1 MLTLE
6 EVNFAVGNTKL
17 VGGGSKNED
26 FDERVL
32 SWNSVS
38 EEKFKFEE
46 LVLRESLSGALN
58 VLLKFLGKDA
68 MNEVDRLDT
77 KPEEAFK
84 VVTAKDGTLEACE
97 RELT

>member
-1 MLTLE
+1 M

-32 SWNSVS
+32 FWNSVS

-68 MNEVDRLDT
+68 MNEVDQLDT

-84 VVTAKDGTLEACE
+84 VAEGKDSTLETCE

>member
-1 MLTLE
+1 M
-6 EVNFAVGNTKL
+6 EVNFSVGNTKL
-17 VGGGSKNED
+17 GGGGLENED

-38 EEKFKFEE
+38 EENFKFEE
-46 LVLRESLSGALN
+46 LVSRESLSGALN
-58 VLLKFLGKDA
+58 VLLKFWGNDA

-84 VVTAKDGTLEACE
+84 VARAEDGTLEACE

>member
-1 MLTLE
+1 M

-17 VGGGSKNED
+17 VGGGLKNED
-26 FDERVL
+26 FDETVL

-46 LVLRESLSGALN
+46 LVLRETLFGALN
-58 VLLKFLGKDA
+58 VLLKFWGKDA

-84 VVTAKDGTLEACE
+84 VPIAKDGTLEACE

>member
-1 MLTLE
+1 M
-6 EVNFAVGNTKL
+6 VNTKL
-17 VGGGSKNED
+17 VGGGLKKED

-58 VLLKFLGKDA
+58 VLLKFWGRDA
-68 MNEVDRLDT
+68 MNEADRLDT

-84 VVTAKDGTLEACE
+84 VAGGKDGTLEACE
-97 RELT
+97 SELT

>member
-1 MLTLE
+1 M
-6 EVNFAVGNTKL
+6 GNTKL
-17 VGGGSKNED
+17 VDGALKNED

-38 EEKFKFEE
+38 EENFKFEE
-46 LVLRESLSGALN
+46 LVLRETLSGALN
-58 VLLKFLGKDA
+58 VLLKFWGKDA

-84 VVTAKDGTLEACE
+84 VVGAKDGTLEACE
-97 RELT
+97 LELT

>member
-1 MLTLE
+1 M
-6 EVNFAVGNTKL
+6 EVNFAVSTTKL
-17 VGGGSKNED
+17 FDDGLKIED
-26 FDERVL
+26 LDEKVL

-46 LVLRESLSGALN
+46 LVLRETLSGALN
-58 VLLKFLGKDA
+58 VLLKFWGKDA

-84 VVTAKDGTLEACE
+84 VVRAKDGTLEACE

>member
-1 MLTLE
+1 M
-6 EVNFAVGNTKL
+6 GNTKL
-17 VGGGSKNED
+17 VGGTLKNED

-38 EEKFKFEE
+38 EEKVKFEE
-46 LVLRESLSGALN
+46 LVLRETLSGALT
-58 VLLKFLGKDA
+58 VLLKFWGRDA
-68 MNEVDRLDT
+68 LNEVDRLDT

-84 VVTAKDGTLEACE
+84 VGRVKDSTLKDCE

>member
-1 MLTLE
+1 M

-38 EEKFKFEE
+38 EENFKFEE
-46 LVLRESLSGALN
+46 LVLRETLSGALN
-58 VLLKFLGKDA
+58 VLLKFWGKDA

-84 VVTAKDGTLEACE
+84 VAGGKDGTLEACE
-97 RELT
+97 SELT

>member
-1 MLTLE
+1 M
-6 EVNFAVGNTKL
+6 GNTKL
-17 VGGGSKNED
+17 VGRGLKNED

-38 EEKFKFEE
+38 DEKVKFEE
-46 LVLRESLSGALN
+46 LVLRETLSGALN

-84 VVTAKDGTLEACE
+84 VVKAKDGTLEACE

>member
-1 MLTLE
+1 MS
-6 EVNFAVGNTKL
+6 NTKL
-17 VGGGSKNED
+17 VDGGLKIED

-32 SWNSVS
+32 PWNSVS
-38 EEKFKFEE
+38 QENFKFEE
-46 LVLRESLSGALN
+46 LVLRETLSGALN

-84 VVTAKDGTLEACE
+84 VVRAKDGTL
-97 RELT
+97 

>member
-1 MLTLE
+1 M

-17 VGGGSKNED
+17 VGGGLKNED
-26 FDERVL
+26 FEERVL

-38 EEKFKFEE
+38 EEKFKFED
-46 LVLRESLSGALN
+46 LVLRETLSGALN

-77 KPEEAFK
+77 KSEEPFK
-84 VVTAKDGTLEACE
+84 VAGGKGSTLEACE